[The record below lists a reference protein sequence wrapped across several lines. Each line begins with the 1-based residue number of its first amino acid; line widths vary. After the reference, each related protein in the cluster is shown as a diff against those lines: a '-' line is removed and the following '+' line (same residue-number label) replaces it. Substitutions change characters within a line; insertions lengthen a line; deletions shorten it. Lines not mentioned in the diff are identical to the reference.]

1 MIDDKYLNYAADKL
15 MAIYEA
21 FQTDVLIDIVERLLI
36 ADFFIP
42 RSQWQ
47 IYVLQQSGMQLEE
60 INRRIRK
67 LTGKSEQE
75 VERLFLDAAITA
87 LKYDDQVYERA
98 GLKPMPFQQ
107 SEHLVDVL
115 KASVRQT
122 NGELYNLTHT
132 TATTSQRAF
141 INSLDK
147 AYYKVVSGADS
158 YSAAIMEA
166 VDELAQ
172 KGVAKALY
180 PSGQTRSIESA
191 ARTAVVTGINQMTT
205 RISFARMQEIG
216 WEHVVVSS
224 HYNARTTGT
233 GHQNHYS
240 WQGKVYHVNFETL
253 GDSYGVS

>member
-1 MIDDKYLNYAADKL
+1 MIDDKYLTYAADKL
-15 MAIYEA
+15 MPIYEA

-47 IYVLQQSGMQLEE
+47 IYVLQQAGMQLEE
-60 INRRIRK
+60 INKRIRK
-67 LTGKSEQE
+67 LTGKSERE
-75 VERLFLDAAITA
+75 VEQLFHDAAITA
-87 LKYDDQVYERA
+87 LEYDDKVYEQA
-98 GLKPMPFQQ
+98 GLKPLPFQQ
-107 SEHLVDVL
+107 SKRLVDVL

-122 NGELYNLTHT
+122 NGELYNLTRT

-141 INSLDK
+141 INSLDN
-147 AYYKVVSGADS
+147 AYYKIASGAVS
-158 YSAAIMEA
+158 YSAAVIDA
-166 VDELAQ
+166 VDELARNN
-172 KGVAKALY
+172 VAKVLY

-205 RISFARMQEIG
+205 RITFARMQEMG

-233 GHQNHYS
+233 GHQNHYL
-240 WQGKVYHVNFETL
+240 WQGKVYHVNFDTL
-253 GDSYGVS
+253 GETYGIS